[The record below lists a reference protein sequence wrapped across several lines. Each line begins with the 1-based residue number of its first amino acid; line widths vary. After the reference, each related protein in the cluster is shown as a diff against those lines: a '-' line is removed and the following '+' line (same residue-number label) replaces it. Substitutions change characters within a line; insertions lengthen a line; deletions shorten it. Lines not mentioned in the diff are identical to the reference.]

1 MSNDKIEDPRQ
12 FEQSMQELEALV
24 DKLEQGEL
32 SLEASLAA
40 FERGIALTRTCQ
52 QALDAAE
59 QRVRILTER
68 SETAEPEPFSSP
80 VTNQLPSQSDL
91 PADPSPNDASH
102 TASARR
108 GRASDE

>member
-24 DKLEQGEL
+24 DTLEQGEL
-32 SLEASLAA
+32 SLEDSLAA

-52 QALDAAE
+52 QALDTAE

-68 SETAEPEPFSSP
+68 STSAEPEPFSS
-80 VTNQLPSQSDL
+80 QSGQSAESSPSNVSKAQSVG
-91 PADPSPNDASH
+91 
-102 TASARR
+102 R
-108 GRASDE
+108 GRAPNA